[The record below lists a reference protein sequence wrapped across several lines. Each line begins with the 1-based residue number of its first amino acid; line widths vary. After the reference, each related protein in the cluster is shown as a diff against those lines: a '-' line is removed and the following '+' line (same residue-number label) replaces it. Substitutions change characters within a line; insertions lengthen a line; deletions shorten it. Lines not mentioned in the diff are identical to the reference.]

1 MTGPRRDR
9 PMARPASQPP
19 AQRRGTLTRSEVS
32 SRRRP
37 PGPGGA
43 RRGLRVAP
51 WAMLLGL
58 AALVLLGGFL
68 LLRPAIAG
76 FVVGIAESNP
86 QSLTVPFVADL
97 VAEDLGDALTTAAG
111 SDPAPVPFEVPAGA
125 TASQVADALYEAG
138 LLSEPL
144 VFEYVAITGGRAD
157 SIQAGVYELRAT
169 MTPGEILATLQ
180 DAPVQTVTVA
190 LREGLRLEQITAYL
204 QTLPLGGA
212 VARDFYDLAT
222 APTPELRA
230 DFPFLDALPEGRS
243 LEGFLGAGTY
253 EVYPWVSG
261 DDLVRMLLDQWRRL
275 TSEADPLAAAKAGK
289 KDFYE
294 VLTLASIV
302 EREAGVDA
310 ERALIAGVY
319 QNRIDRGMLL
329 NADPTVYFAWDT
341 VQLGQLEFARW
352 QEYAFWNPI
361 GRPLAGVDLP
371 EALAGYQTYQRRG
384 LVPGPICTPTV
395 ASIQAALRPDT
406 KAGYLYFV
414 LKNDGSRTHA
424 FAKTYEEHR
433 ANLKKYGYQ

>member
-1 MTGPRRDR
+1 
-9 PMARPASQPP
+9 MARPASRPRAEQ
-19 AQRRGTLTRSEVS
+19 RGTLTRSEVS

-37 PGPGGA
+37 PGGGGA

-51 WAMLLGL
+51 WAVLLGL
-58 AALVLLGGFL
+58 AALILLGGFQ
-68 LLRPAIAG
+68 LLRPSIAG

-111 SDPAPVPFEVPAGA
+111 SDPAPVPFEVLAGA

-138 LLSEPL
+138 LVREPL
-144 VFEYVAITGGRAD
+144 VFEYVAITGGQAD
-157 SIQAGVYELRAT
+157 TIQAGVYELKAT

-180 DAPVQTVTVA
+180 DAPVQTLTVA

-204 QTLPLGGA
+204 ETLPLGRA
-212 VARDFYDLAT
+212 VARDFYDLAS
-222 APTPELRA
+222 APTSALRA

-261 DDLVRMLLDQWRRL
+261 EDLVRMLLDQWRRQ
-275 TSEADPLAAAKAGK
+275 TSEADPIAAAKAGK

-329 NADPTVYFAWDT
+329 NADPTVYYGWDT
-341 VQLGQLEFARW
+341 VQLDKLEFARW
-352 QEYAFWNPI
+352 REYAFWNPI
-361 GRPLAGVDLP
+361 GRPLAGIDLP
-371 EALAGYQTYQRRG
+371 DALASYQTYQRRG
-384 LVPGPICTPTV
+384 LVPGPICTPTL
-395 ASIQAALRPDT
+395 ASIQAALKPDT

-424 FAKTYEEHR
+424 FAKTYEEHK